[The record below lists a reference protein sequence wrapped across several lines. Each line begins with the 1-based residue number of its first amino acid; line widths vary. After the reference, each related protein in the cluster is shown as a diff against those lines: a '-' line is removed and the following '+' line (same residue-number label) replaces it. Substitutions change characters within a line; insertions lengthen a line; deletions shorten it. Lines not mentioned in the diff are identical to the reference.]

1 MKVVIALSLVISLA
15 GCMSTGVEVS
25 QDQTSSFK
33 TGTTTQQEVVARLG
47 APTSRTSL
55 PDGSS
60 MMVYSFAAAQAR
72 PASFIPIV
80 GAFVGG
86 ADSRSSMVMFQ
97 FAPNGTL
104 KSTTRSDSAMGSRMG
119 TVTTDASMDTA
130 QPRAAK

>member
-60 MMVYSFAAAQAR
+60 MMVYSFASAKAR

-97 FAPNGTL
+97 FAPDGTL